1 MTTLFIILFALLVYL
16 SLYLAYKAGKKAE
29 YFSLQRKAQKALDLT
44 FVGVKTK
51 EDMDKALDKAG
62 VIASHLKQIGL
73 LCFHCSTDIV
83 IKNIVKFETKQM
95 LEAIKQDIDGANKVA
110 EKKCALD
117 KAIADH
123 KSKVTPD
130 IIHTKKKG
138 KTQKVLR
145 GKGGKFVSKSQKRR
159 LSISKKG
166 K

>member
-44 FVGVKTK
+44 FTGVKTK

-83 IKNIVKFETKQM
+83 LKNIVKFEAEQM
-95 LEAIKQDIDGANKVA
+95 LQAIKRDIDGANKVA
-110 EKKCALD
+110 EKKCSLD

-123 KSKVTPD
+123 NAKVTPD

-138 KTQKVLR
+138 KTVKVLR
-145 GKGGKFVSKSQKRR
+145 NNDGQFVKKGRK
-159 LSISKKG
+159 LSKKT
-166 K
+166 KK

>member
-16 SLYLAYKAGKKAE
+16 SLYLAYKAGKKSE
-29 YFSLQRKAQKALDLT
+29 YFSIQRKAQKALDLT
-44 FVGVKTK
+44 FSGVKTK

-62 VIASHLKQIGL
+62 VIASHLKQVGL
-73 LCFHCSTDIV
+73 LCFGCSTDIV
-83 IKNIVKFETKQM
+83 IKNIIKFETNQGLKR
-95 LEAIKQDIDGANKVA
+95 LAEEIKAKQDICK
-110 EKKCALD
+110 KKCDLD
-117 KAIADH
+117 KAIGEHNA
-123 KSKVTPD
+123 KVTPD